1 MKPVIFTPKAKQD
14 LVDIGEF
21 IAAGSPR
28 RAVTF
33 IEELEERCRALA
45 KAPHAPRRFPPLGAD
60 AHILPYGNYLILYR
74 DLPTEIS
81 ITRILHSARD
91 ISALLAVK
99 D

>member
-14 LVDIGEF
+14 LADIGEY
-21 IAAGSPR
+21 IAADNPR

-33 IEELEERCRALA
+33 IEELEERCRVLA
-45 KAPHAPRRFPPLGAD
+45 KAPHTPRRFQPLGPE
-60 AHILPYGNYLILYR
+60 AHILPYGNYIILYR
-74 DLPTEIS
+74 DLPSEIS

-91 ISALLAVK
+91 ISPLLTGK